1 MMTKHPNK
9 NLGNFFSKIVLA
21 SALSVA
27 VVSSVQASPPPPA
40 SNTTAP
46 YILTYTAKLTNASNA
61 PITTAQ
67 TVRFSLWTDADWDAG
82 DIDGLGDINILSP
95 GYAGWQETYTVTPNA
110 DGIFTVE
117 LGSNT
122 VLPNFTSSVHAYL
135 EVDVKPSASAN
146 TAFEVLD
153 PSGNLADT
161 TDRKSFNSSPYAVNA
176 DTVDNRDVGTD
187 PGNIPFLDGTGKLT
201 FGVMPG
207 GTGADTFI
215 LDADSNAVSNI
226 VSLQFGGVIAEYLSW
241 NDPASRFDLSDSL
254 QIDGD
259 LSFIGT
265 GNITGATIDG
275 TLNTLINIPNT
286 AIAPYNKIIRLVPEY
301 DGASLQDDGADN
313 NGRMNLQYEDLG
325 GTDRRNYYQWTTG
338 LAAAQDLDI
347 NIKYQLPTDFV
358 AFTGTPLTLTM
369 QTQDGT
375 AANNSVDVTMF
386 DSTGTAVALTG
397 GAALTSAGV
406 WSDQSITFAGAPT
419 FTPGT
424 FIIINIK
431 TTAING
437 GKYVKVGDL
446 QLNYT
451 GR

>member
-1 MMTKHPNK
+1 MMTKDKNK
-9 NLGNFFSKIVLA
+9 NLVNFLSKTAIA
-21 SALSVA
+21 SALAVA
-27 VVSSVQASPPPPA
+27 IVSSVQASPPPPA

-46 YILTYTAKLTNASNA
+46 YKLTYTAKLTNASNV

-67 TVRFSLWTDADWDAG
+67 TVRFSLWTDSDWDAA
-82 DIDGLGDINILSP
+82 DIDGLGDIDILAP
-95 GYAGWQETYTVTPNA
+95 GYAGWQETYTVTPNS

-117 LGSNT
+117 LGSVN
-122 VLPNFTSSVHAYL
+122 VLPNFNSDVHIYL
-135 EVDVKPSASAN
+135 EVDVKPSASPN

-153 PSGNLADT
+153 PSGNIADAN
-161 TDRKSFNSSPYAVNA
+161 DRKSFNSSPYAVNA
-176 DTVDNRDVGTD
+176 DTVDNRDVGTG

-201 FGVMPG
+201 FGVMPD
-207 GTGADTFI
+207 GTGADTFT
-215 LDADSNAVSNI
+215 LDADNNALSNI
-226 VSLQFGGVIAEYLSW
+226 VTLQFGGVIAEYLRW

-301 DGASLQDDGADN
+301 DGATLQDDGSNN

-338 LAAAQDLDI
+338 LATAQDLDI

-358 AFTGTPLTLTM
+358 AFTGTPVTLTL

-375 AANNSVDVTMF
+375 AANNSADVTMY

-397 GAALTSAGV
+397 ATSLTSAGV
-406 WSDQSITFAGAPT
+406 WSDQSITFGGAPT

-424 FIIINIK
+424 FIVINIK